1 MLLIW
6 RFRRLLASALTQTLL
21 WTLLIL
27 VMTSSL
33 LLPLY
38 LGITFLSVRNC
49 HPYKDISF
57 PAGALSALE
66 FNVAPGNETEEDKTL
81 LELFLPADITV
92 ELQNANISNP
102 ILPRHLLQSG
112 SVLLSSWLSRYS
124 LADAAS
130 YCQVNG
136 IKAPGI
142 LSLGI
147 EVCSETLQEN
157 LGSRIVHSLQLWL
170 NNIQEG
176 LETNIVRDI
185 LDGNL
190 SDSVKK
196 LPGIFSTEGK
206 FET

>member
-1 MLLIW
+1 MPLIW
-6 RFRRLLASALTQTLL
+6 RFRRLLSSALTQTLL
-21 WTLLIL
+21 WSILIL
-27 VMTSSL
+27 IVTSSL
-33 LLPLY
+33 FLPIY

-57 PAGALSALE
+57 PPGSLSSLE
-66 FNVAPGNETEEDKTL
+66 FSVAPSNETEEDKTL
-81 LELFLPADITV
+81 LELFLPADIKV

-112 SVLLSSWLSRYS
+112 SILLSSWLSGYN
-124 LADAAS
+124 LADAAF

-147 EVCSETLQEN
+147 KVCSETLQEN
-157 LGSRIVHSLQLWL
+157 LGSRIVHSLQIWL
-170 NNIQEG
+170 ENIEEG
-176 LETNIVRDI
+176 LETNIVRNV
-185 LDGNL
+185 LDGNI
-190 SDSVKK
+190 SNAVQK
-196 LPGIFSTEGK
+196 LPDIFSTEGK